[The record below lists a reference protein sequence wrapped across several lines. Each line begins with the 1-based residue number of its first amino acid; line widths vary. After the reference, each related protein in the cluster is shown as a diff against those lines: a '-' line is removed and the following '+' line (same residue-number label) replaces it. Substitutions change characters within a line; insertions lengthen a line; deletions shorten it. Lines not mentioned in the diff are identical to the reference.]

1 MKLFEKRKQI
11 SHGSMLEEDQSA
23 GDVDEYEL
31 LAELEDDIETNL
43 DHVLKN
49 L

>member
-1 MKLFEKRKQI
+1 MEEKDRALLI
-11 SHGSMLEEDQSA
+11 
-23 GDVDEYEL
+23 DEYEL